1 MSIASQLHVVD
12 ANQIAELKHQPALVL
27 GRSLLAGL
35 PICHLHGAAR
45 PIHWLL
51 AGANRDATGPRSFL
65 RDGGVVLSRSE
76 SGLSA
81 VRFLD
86 RSDVR
91 AFYEVLK
98 PWNPALLYRRFH
110 QYLLAT
116 AGIESPRPIQA
127 GWPDSAG
134 WDDHGDE
141 DDTDPDDWTLEQA
154 EEFERVAESLQSLR
168 WFVEGAVQA
177 GRGIVLIAKPPS
189 SSVS

>member
-35 PICHLHGAAR
+35 PICHLHSAAR

-51 AGANRDATGPRSFL
+51 AGLNRETTGPRGFL
-65 RDGGVVLSRSE
+65 RGGGVVLNHSE
-76 SGLSA
+76 SGFSA
-81 VRFLD
+81 ARFLD

-98 PWNPALLYRRFH
+98 PWNQAMLYRRFH

-116 AGIESPRPIQA
+116 AGIESPRPVPA

-134 WDDHGDE
+134 WDDHCDE
-141 DDTDPDDWTLEQA
+141 DDTDPNLEDWTLEQA

-168 WFVEGAVQA
+168 RFVEGAVQA
-177 GRGIVLIAKPPS
+177 GRGIVLIAPPA
-189 SSVS
+189 SVP